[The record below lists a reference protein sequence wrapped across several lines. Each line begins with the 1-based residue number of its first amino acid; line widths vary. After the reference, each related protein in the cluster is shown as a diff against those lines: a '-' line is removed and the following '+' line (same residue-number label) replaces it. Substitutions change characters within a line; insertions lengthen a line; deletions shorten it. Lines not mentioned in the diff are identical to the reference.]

1 MPCPFRLKATHSS
14 IIMQSSAEALNHLEN
29 YLRRHRRAALLF
41 SGGLDSG
48 LLLAAA
54 ARALGPGFC
63 AITLV
68 GPHIV
73 PGELAAAW
81 ALARRLG
88 VRHLVRSFDP
98 LALPDFR
105 ENSRQRCYA
114 CKRAIIAQAWQVA
127 RKQGAEVLWDGTN
140 LDDLGDF
147 RPGLQAARELGVASP
162 LLAAGL
168 DKAAIRSLSR
178 TLGLHWQKPPQSCLA
193 TRFPY
198 GAILTRDTLGRVG
211 QAEAWLRRP
220 GFAHVRLRVP
230 EADAARL
237 ELAPEEWPAFLAP
250 KVRRPF
256 TAHLL
261 RLGFS
266 RLSLDLPQ

>member
-1 MPCPFRLKATHSS
+1 
-14 IIMQSSAEALNHLEN
+14 MQNLTNNLS
-29 YLRRHRRAALLF
+29 RQRRAAVLF
-41 SGGLDSG
+41 SGGLDSS
-48 LLLAAA
+48 LLLAVA
-54 ARALGPGFC
+54 ARALGSGLC

-68 GPHIV
+68 GPHVV

-81 ALARRLG
+81 GLARRLG
-88 VRHLVRSFDP
+88 VKHLVRSFDP

-127 RKQGAEVLWDGTN
+127 REQGTEVLWDGTN

-178 TLGLHWQKPPQSCLA
+178 AFSLPVKSPQSCLA
-193 TRFPY
+193 TRFSY
-198 GAILTRDTLGRVG
+198 GATLTREDLGRVG
-211 QAEAWLRRP
+211 QGEAWLIRR
-220 GFAHVRLRVP
+220 GFSHVRLRVP

-237 ELAPEEWPAFLAP
+237 ELPPGEWPAFLAP
-250 KVRRPF
+250 QVRRAF

-266 RLSLDLPQ
+266 GFSLDLPK